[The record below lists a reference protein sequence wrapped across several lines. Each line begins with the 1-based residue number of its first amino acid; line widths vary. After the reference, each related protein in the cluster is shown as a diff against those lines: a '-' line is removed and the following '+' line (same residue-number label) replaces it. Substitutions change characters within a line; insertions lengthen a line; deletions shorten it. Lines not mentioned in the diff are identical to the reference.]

1 MVANLNAPGQTV
13 ISGTAAGV
21 ELAGA
26 LARDRGAR
34 RVVALNVS
42 GAFHSPLMAPAAERF
57 AAVIEATPRG
67 ELHLPVV
74 CNVDGAIVE
83 HAAELPARMAAQLD
97 HPVRWMDCVA
107 GLVTLGAEWIV
118 EVGPGSV
125 LTALS
130 PADRAHRHR
139 RIGQRP
145 RRRRRAVDVAG
156 RPGMT
161 SAPLQGKV
169 ALVTGASRGIGRA
182 CAVAL
187 AEAGAAVAVG
197 YSANPQAAEEVAG
210 MIRSAGVGCVT
221 LGSDLADPA
230 AAGLLV
236 ERTVAE
242 LGSVDIVV
250 NNAGITRD
258 NLAVRIS
265 DADWDAVI
273 AVDLSAAFRICR
285 AALRPMLRRRDGRI
299 INISSVAGVMG
310 NPGQANYSAAKA
322 GLIGLTKALCRE
334 VGSRG
339 ITVNAVAPGFIA
351 TDMTAGLAAETLAT
365 ATAAVPLGRLGT
377 VEEVAAAVRF
387 LALPEAAYIT
397 GHVLH
402 VDGGLAA

>member
-1 MVANLNAPGQTV
+1 
-13 ISGTAAGV
+13 
-21 ELAGA
+21 
-26 LARDRGAR
+26 
-34 RVVALNVS
+34 
-42 GAFHSPLMAPAAERF
+42 
-57 AAVIEATPRG
+57 
-67 ELHLPVV
+67 
-74 CNVDGAIVE
+74 
-83 HAAELPARMAAQLD
+83 
-97 HPVRWMDCVA
+97 
-107 GLVTLGAEWIV
+107 
-118 EVGPGSV
+118 
-125 LTALS
+125 
-130 PADRAHRHR
+130 
-139 RIGQRP
+139 
-145 RRRRRAVDVAG
+145 
-156 RPGMT
+156 MT

-197 YSANPQAAEEVAG
+197 YSANPEAAEEVAG
-210 MIRSAGVGCVT
+210 LIRSAGVASVT

-258 NLAVRIS
+258 NLAIRIT

-273 AVDLSAAFRICR
+273 AVDLSAAFRVCR

-351 TDMTAGLAAETLAT
+351 TDMTAGLAAATLAT

-387 LALPEAAYIT
+387 LALPEAAYVT

>member
-1 MVANLNAPGQTV
+1 
-13 ISGTAAGV
+13 
-21 ELAGA
+21 
-26 LARDRGAR
+26 
-34 RVVALNVS
+34 
-42 GAFHSPLMAPAAERF
+42 
-57 AAVIEATPRG
+57 
-67 ELHLPVV
+67 
-74 CNVDGAIVE
+74 
-83 HAAELPARMAAQLD
+83 
-97 HPVRWMDCVA
+97 
-107 GLVTLGAEWIV
+107 
-118 EVGPGSV
+118 
-125 LTALS
+125 
-130 PADRAHRHR
+130 
-139 RIGQRP
+139 
-145 RRRRRAVDVAG
+145 
-156 RPGMT
+156 MT

-197 YSANPQAAEEVAG
+197 YSANAEAAEEVAG
-210 MIRSAGVGCVT
+210 LIRSAGVGSVT

-230 AAGLLV
+230 AAALLV

-351 TDMTAGLAAETLAT
+351 TDMTAGLAADTLAT